1 MDAAITG
8 GRAERFARGVA
19 LYMGDRRR
27 QDVMVRVRRDLV
39 ALLPLPAELRPRH
52 FAMDSFEMTC
62 CIARLANQWAAFR
75 RFAAW

>member
-27 QDVMVRVRRDLV
+27 QDVMVQVRRDLV
-39 ALLPLPAELRPRH
+39 ALLPLPAEPRLWH
-52 FAMDSFEMTC
+52 FATDAIEMVC
-62 CIARLANQWAAFR
+62 ALRLANQCADFR
-75 RFAAW
+75 RFAAR